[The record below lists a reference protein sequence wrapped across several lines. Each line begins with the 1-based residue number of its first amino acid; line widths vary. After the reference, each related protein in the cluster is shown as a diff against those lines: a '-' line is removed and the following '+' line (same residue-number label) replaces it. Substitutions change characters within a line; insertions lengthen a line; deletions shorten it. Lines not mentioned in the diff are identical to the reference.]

1 MNNDN
6 SLIMKYLEE
15 AYPNKLPHA
24 KIDDFELGILV
35 GQQMLIEKL
44 KIKLNI
50 SNKLDK
56 QEVK

>member
-1 MNNDN
+1 
-6 SLIMKYLEE
+6 MKYLEE

-35 GQQMLIEKL
+35 GQQILIEKL